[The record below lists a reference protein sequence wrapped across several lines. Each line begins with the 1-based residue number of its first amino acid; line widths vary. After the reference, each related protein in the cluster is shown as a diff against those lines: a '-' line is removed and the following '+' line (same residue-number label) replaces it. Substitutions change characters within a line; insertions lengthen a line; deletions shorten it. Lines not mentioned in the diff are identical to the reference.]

1 MEIRSLDFPDFNGLF
16 SLVSEVY
23 EDSPLAM
30 WFTNKPER
38 ESFKAIFGHKIAG
51 IVEKNVVDLVAV
63 EEGRIIGECEVVRRN
78 EEIGVLG
85 IIVSKEHRRK
95 GLGGILLSEAIKKAE
110 DIRIYKIRAEV
121 TENNGGAILFL
132 SKKGFSM
139 NGTMPRETPQGMRNI
154 TLLRKE
160 I

>member
-1 MEIRSLDFPDFNGLF
+1 MEIRSLDFPDFEGLF
-16 SLVSEVY
+16 SLVSGVY

-30 WFTNKPER
+30 WFISKPER
-38 ESFKAIFGHKIAG
+38 ESFRAIFGHKIAG

-63 EEGRIIGECEVVRRN
+63 EEGRIIGECEIVRRN
-78 EEIGVLG
+78 GEIGILG
-85 IIVSKEHRRK
+85 IIISKDHRRR
-95 GLGGILLSEAIKKAE
+95 GIGGILFSEASKKAE

-121 TENNGGAILFL
+121 AESNGGAMIFL

-139 NGTMPRETPQGMRNI
+139 NGTMPRETPQGIRNI